1 METISSL
8 LNKALGEKNAAKGND
23 MDVLPKSL
31 QDLARAISA
40 SAKSTEKEASA
51 SEKRQKIADS
61 LQRRFITNLEELA
74 NVTATLNATQRT
86 TIQRSEERA
95 KRAELAQKRAEAR
108 NSRAEKENSVRGRQN
123 SERQANWLNLIGAVG
138 GKSLQNLVGD
148 FVKAREQTDKDVSTI
163 AAARYEEKIASID
176 AARDDAIAEADA
188 RLKDE
193 ATAIAQ
199 AYQKGLSKSVSAEG
213 AEAAAVANAAAKLT
227 EFEKKEEA
235 YKKAQAERDRINE
248 EGLARIHEL
257 EAGAASGQKPQGASV
272 VGSLPH
278 AIGAPVAPGQGVI
291 LDASGRPVPSVAQ
304 MAAIE
309 KAKKEHSEAYNAAE
323 AAVSEKEISP
333 DARSAARVAYATM
346 ARGELSAEYE
356 KPDRLAEAARSA
368 LAMANERAESDKA
381 KAIDTATNA
390 KIVAANERD
399 AGSLVSKAEKKSIG
413 LTNMLSGAIAPPA
426 IQFIAKSLD
435 EFTKLFPVVKQ
446 AGGAIVEL
454 TAAVPA
460 GLLLLST
467 AISGALLQMGNEIK
481 ESLTFGKSNVS
492 KRYDKSNEAWI
503 AHSNKSR
510 GQMYSEAQTA
520 QVEMYKERND
530 ATLPGSASLP
540 VGTISA
546 PKANAPREFTREIT
560 PSASGPLG
568 YANTAAE
575 AREEMR
581 RQERAA
587 AAARAMEGYHPNQ
600 GQSIGVVPVAPSNR
614 NIDEWR

>member
-40 SAKSTEKEASA
+40 SAKITEKEVSA
-51 SEKRQKIADS
+51 SEKRQKIVDS
-61 LQRRFITNLEELA
+61 L
-74 NVTATLNATQRT
+74 
-86 TIQRSEERA
+86 QRSEERA

-108 NSRAEKENSVRGRQN
+108 NSRATKENSIKARQN
-123 SERQANWLNLIGAVG
+123 SEKQANWLNLIGAVG
-138 GKSLQNLVGD
+138 GKGLQNLVGN

-163 AAARYEEKIASID
+163 ATARYEEKVASID
-176 AARDDAIAEADA
+176 ATRDDAIAEAEA
-188 RLKDE
+188 RQK
-193 ATAIAQ
+193 AKVAAIAQ

-213 AEAAAVANAAAKLT
+213 AEAAAVAKAAATLT
-227 EFEKKEEA
+227 EFEKAEEA
-235 YKKAQAERDRINE
+235 YKKAQAERDRIYE

-257 EAGAASGQKPQGASV
+257 EAGVASGQKPQGASV
-272 VGSLPH
+272 VGSLSH
-278 AIGAPVAPGQGVI
+278 AVGAPVAPGQGVL
-291 LDASGRPVPSVAQ
+291 LDASGRPVPPVAQ

-333 DARSAARVAYATM
+333 DARSAARVAHATM

-381 KAIDTATNA
+381 KAIDTATNVKIAAA
-390 KIVAANERD
+390 KERD

-413 LTNMLSGAIAPPA
+413 LSNMLSGAIAPPA
-426 IQFIAKSLD
+426 IQFIAKSLE

-446 AGGAIVEL
+446 AGDALVEL

-467 AISGALLQMGNEIK
+467 AIPGALLQAGAEIK
-481 ESLTFGKSNVS
+481 ESLPGARSDVG
-492 KRYDKSNEAWI
+492 KRYNESNEKWI
-503 AHSNKSR
+503 VHSNKSR
-510 GQMYSEAQTA
+510 AQMYSEAQTA

-530 ATLPGSASLP
+530 AALPGSTSLA

-546 PKANAPREFTREIT
+546 PKANAPREFTREVT
-560 PSASGPLG
+560 PSASGTLG